1 MEAYEEEKSGNSA
14 IYGQRKNIK
23 TWSSWVQL
31 AGIKWVKGQSI
42 FFPLLKIQKSSGEQQ
57 DMTNGSDKRQNLW
70 EKFETATF
78 QHA

>member
-1 MEAYEEEKSGNSA
+1 MEVYKEEKSGNSA

-42 FFPLLKIQKSSGEQQ
+42 FFL
-57 DMTNGSDKRQNLW
+57 
-70 EKFETATF
+70 F
-78 QHA
+78 